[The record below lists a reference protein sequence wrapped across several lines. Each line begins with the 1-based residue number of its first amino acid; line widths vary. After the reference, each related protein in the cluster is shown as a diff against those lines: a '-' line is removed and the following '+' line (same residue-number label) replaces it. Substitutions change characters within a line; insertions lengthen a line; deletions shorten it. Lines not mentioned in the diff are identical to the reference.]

1 MGEEAIA
8 EEGGRAPPSRS
19 EGAWTVLAP
28 TCTCYMAAFFSLCSA
43 QGISFLWPNN
53 VGNLCSVLSQLQEA
67 EMGGTGEKTQSVL
80 TIQPFPTP
88 GFQFLGYWLAGILS
102 CLSRDPGSF
111 SLCLN
116 VNQYV
121 SKERTVNQ
129 KLFFSKG
136 GGSGSRSCLSA
147 VPLLGVLNKFELINS
162 DFFLPCVSSFVWEEI
177 LEKILFYLFYKRF
190 SFGFLLF
197 REIVL
202 KL

>member
-1 MGEEAIA
+1 M
-8 EEGGRAPPSRS
+8 
-19 EGAWTVLAP
+19 T
-28 TCTCYMAAFFSLCSA
+28 AFFSLCSA

-67 EMGGTGEKTQSVL
+67 EMGGTGEKTQSLL
-80 TIQPFPTP
+80 TIQPFPIP

-121 SKERTVNQ
+121 SNERTVNQ
-129 KLFFSKG
+129 KFSFLRMEAQG
-136 GGSGSRSCLSA
+136 PAHAFLLSSF
-147 VPLLGVLNKFELINS
+147 PLLGVLNKFELINS
-162 DFFLPCVSSFVWEEI
+162 DFFPPCVSSFVWEEI
-177 LEKILFYLFYKRF
+177 LEKISFHLFYKRF

-197 REIVL
+197 RGIVL